1 MLCVGVVDCAILDAS
16 YPSFILF
23 PCAVLMQFLRLF
35 YKTKIAKEVRNE
47 KYNRMGNFYR
57 RDDTDILFDEKE

>member
-1 MLCVGVVDCAILDAS
+1 
-16 YPSFILF
+16 
-23 PCAVLMQFLRLF
+23 MQFLRLF
-35 YKTKIAKEVRNE
+35 YKIKIAKEVRNE